1 MKASEEKEAEQG
13 GARRS
18 DRIGSKRV
26 VRREK
31 RRAIIS
37 KQKSRVERRDQY
49 RTIILKR
56 SE

>member
-26 VRREK
+26 AQKDTSISRRENH
-31 RRAIIS
+31 S
-37 KQKSRVERRDQY
+37 KKSEA
-49 RTIILKR
+49 R
-56 SE
+56 SKEKS